1 MMNMDHREKMESYV
15 EALEEERRKVLV
27 FQRELPLS
35 LELVTQAIA
44 ACKQQLA
51 ATGVADC
58 NNNGDNGQSLS
69 DCSEQTSTAGD
80 PVLEEFIPMNRPS
93 GSADDEDD
101 EQHSHEQ
108 MKIGNDSDGG
118 NEEKSSS
125 ADSNRKSDWLRSAQL
140 WNQTPDRPTTGTPR
154 KVPVVEV
161 KSNGGAFQPFHKEQ
175 QKRSANSQQLSEKL
189 QPAPNPTTASSCTTK
204 TAADSRRE
212 EKMDDKEDLT
222 EAKRK
227 QRRCWSPELHRRFL
241 QALQQLGGSHGN
253 DSFWFL
259 SSSDLKSGSIMSP
272 LTCIERS
279 IMFFVLVNAITAATP
294 KQIRELMKVD
304 GLTNDEVK
312 SHLQKYRLHSRRPSP
327 TIHKSS
333 NSQTPQI
340 VVVGG
345 IWVPPHEFTAVAAEA
360 SMAAAA
366 NGIYAPVAAAAPP
379 PPPPAATYPEADSTK
394 SPHLEGI
401 GSYSNSSPLSVSSS
415 HTTTSSPMLH

>member
-212 EKMDDKEDLT
+212 DKMDDKEDLT

-241 QALQQLGGSHGN
+241 QALQQLGGSH
-253 DSFWFL
+253 
-259 SSSDLKSGSIMSP
+259 
-272 LTCIERS
+272 
-279 IMFFVLVNAITAATP
+279 AATP

-327 TIHKSS
+327 TIHNSS